1 MFQGGTV
8 WLFFDQNVFKL
19 LGTYLYLKVGTSMLN
34 NMDFGFSEL
43 YVFES
48 LIFQIK
54 F

>member
-8 WLFFDQNVFKL
+8 WLFFDQNVLKL